1 MSQSTPP
8 SQSQSQPQ
16 ASGIESAM
24 QEHRLF
30 PPPPEFTRKA
40 HLNSWPE
47 YERLYRKSVD
57 DPEQFWGEVAKNLHW
72 FTKWDK
78 VLEWNAPNAK
88 WFVGGK
94 TNLAYNCLDHQI
106 DAGRGDKVAL
116 LWEGEPEAQPGQGGE
131 VRRITYRQL
140 RDDVCKLANGL
151 KRLGVK
157 KGDRVTIYMPMIPE
171 AVVAMLACARIGAPH
186 SVIFGGF
193 SSQAIA
199 DRVEDA
205 KSEIIITADGG
216 WRRGAVVP
224 LKKNVDEAL
233 TKTNLVKTVV
243 VLEHTGSPI
252 DMTAG
257 RDISW
262 KKVIA
267 GQSTDCP
274 AEPMDSEDL
283 LYVLYTS
290 GSTGKPKGIQ
300 HTTGGYMVGTYLTT
314 KYVFDLRED

>member
-1 MSQSTPP
+1 MSDN
-8 SQSQSQPQ
+8 
-16 ASGIESAM
+16 IESTL
-24 QEHRLF
+24 EEKRVF
-30 PPPPEFTRKA
+30 PPPPDFAAKA
-40 HLNSWPE
+40 LVGSMAE
-47 YERLYRKSVD
+47 YQRLYRESID
-57 DPEQFWGEVAKNLHW
+57 QPDPFWGRMAGELTW
-72 FTKWDK
+72 FKKWDK

-151 KRLGVK
+151 KRLGVR

-216 WRRGAVVP
+216 WRRGQPVP
-224 LKKNVDEAL
+224 LKKNVDNAL

-243 VLEHTGSPI
+243 VFERTGTPV
-252 DMTAG
+252 DMVAD
-257 RDISW
+257 RDIAW
-262 KKVIA
+262 RDVIA
-267 GQSTDCP
+267 NQSSDCP
-274 AEPMDSEDL
+274 AEPM
-283 LYVLYTS
+283 
-290 GSTGKPKGIQ
+290 
-300 HTTGGYMVGTYLTT
+300 
-314 KYVFDLRED
+314 